1 MWKCP
6 VCDKEDNA
14 ETVCP
19 TCGYDRTCDYE
30 RYPTAFTV
38 KRHPHPHPAP
48 PVAGAAEPTDN
59 PPTPARSTPDGTARP
74 HRRARQ
80 KGERPLEGA
89 RSRRGHRLRDRGG
102 KIRSR

>member
-48 PVAGAAEPTDN
+48 PVAGAAGPG
-59 PPTPARSTPDGTARP
+59 PA
-74 HRRARQ
+74 
-80 KGERPLEGA
+80 GA
-89 RSRRGHRLRDRGG
+89 GG
-102 KIRSR
+102 RMV